1 MEKIISAGFLFLGS
15 VVMLS
20 LYSFY
25 GQVGDTVFG
34 LSALLAVSTAI
45 YLIWRLLPI
54 DLITPPNIKAFI
66 TPPNTIKDETDRPS
80 EGVPHDKP

>member
-25 GQVGDTVFG
+25 GQVGDTVFL
-34 LSALLAVSTAI
+34 LSALLAVSTAV

-54 DLITPPNIKAFI
+54 DLI